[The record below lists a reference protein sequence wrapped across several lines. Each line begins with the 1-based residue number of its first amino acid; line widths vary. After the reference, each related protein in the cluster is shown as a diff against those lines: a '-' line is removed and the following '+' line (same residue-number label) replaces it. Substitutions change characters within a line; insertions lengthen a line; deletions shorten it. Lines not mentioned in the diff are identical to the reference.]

1 MFISLVAA
9 AITLAEPAPKAPP
22 VTVTIEAPEKKSDTA
37 PAAKPF
43 DLSMFQQIFDRMFP
57 PQPEPDPA
65 RLGLARQSTAGLLP
79 NGSYANAMGK
89 MIDSFADGVLNMS
102 EADFPRSTKDKK
114 PPSNETLRQKLVKE
128 DPHFE
133 ERMTI
138 MRRIANEEMMKLS
151 AILEPRMREG
161 LARSL
166 SRRLDAKQLSDLN
179 AFLATD
185 SGKAFGRENFAMWV
199 DPDAM
204 RSIIGAMPDMM
215 MAMPGIFKRI
225 ETETAHLPKPKKKAP
240 PAKAKQTNPDKAEAP
255 TDSQE

>member
-1 MFISLVAA
+1 MFVSIVAA
-9 AITLAEPAPKAPP
+9 AITVADPAPKAPP
-22 VTVTIEAPEKKSDTA
+22 ATVTIEVPEKKTDSSQ
-37 PAAKPF
+37 AAKPF
-43 DLSMFQQIFDRMFP
+43 DMSMFQQIFDRMFP

-65 RLGLARQSTAGLLP
+65 RLAMARQSTAALLP

-102 EADFPRSTKDKK
+102 DADFPRSSKDKK
-114 PPSNETLRQKLVKE
+114 PPSKETLRQKLVKD

-133 ERMTI
+133 ERMAIT
-138 MRRIANEEMMKLS
+138 RRIAGEEMMKIS

-185 SGKAFGRENFAMWV
+185 SGRAFGRENFAMWV

-204 RSIIGAMPDMM
+204 RSIIGAMPEMM

-225 ETETAHLPKPKKKAP
+225 ETETAHLPKPKKKTP
-240 PAKAKQTNPDKAEAP
+240 PAKATKAEQDEA
-255 TDSQE
+255 DAAEADE